1 MGKREE
7 IIKLGID
14 IAKNTVPTQY
24 SGLNADE
31 ALRNGFKEL
40 MGVSKDGVI
49 DARVMRRSGAEV
61 FEILEE
67 VLDVVLDNS
76 LRDELDSLV
85 EYRNVKLGDTIQFN
99 IPRKNIY
106 KVAIISDG
114 NGNMR
119 RQRVVGGEHLT
130 ISTSIYGVKI
140 YEEWS
145 RFMAGRIDWLGMIR
159 DVAES
164 FALDVKNRIYNTLV
178 NHFQEAGADNEYRQT
193 ISGRVPTEREI
204 LTMAKHIEAKTGQGV
219 TIYGT
224 ALALNQ
230 LELTQASDEDLRN
243 RNRQGYLATIA
254 GIPTKEIRP
263 THVAGTNEFETD
275 DNFIILV
282 PEGGDRM
289 IKVVNEGQSFILEA
303 SATESVDR
311 TMEYEVI
318 NKFGISIV
326 PTSQFGYIKF
336 EA

>member
-14 IAKNTVPTQY
+14 IAKNAVPTQY

-40 MGVSKDGVI
+40 VGVSKDGII
-49 DARVMRRSGAEV
+49 DGRTMRKHSAEV

-67 VLDVVLDNS
+67 VLDVVLDDS
-76 LRDELDSLV
+76 LRNELDSLV
-85 EYRNVKLGDTIQFN
+85 EYRNVKLGDTLQFN

-119 RQRVVGGEHLT
+119 RQRVTGGESLT
-130 ISTSIYGVKI
+130 ITPSIYGVKI

-164 FALDVKNRIYNTLV
+164 FAVDIKNRIYNTLV
-178 NHFQEAGADNEYRQT
+178 NHFQEAGADDEYRQT

-204 LTMAKHIEAKTGQGV
+204 LTMAKHIEAKTGQAV

-230 LELTQASDEDLRN
+230 LELTQPSDDDLRRKN
-243 RNRQGYLATIA
+243 AQGYLGTVA

-263 THVAGTNEFETD
+263 THVANTNTFETED
-275 DNFIILV
+275 DFVILV

-303 SATESVDR
+303 TGTESVDR
-311 TMEYEVI
+311 TKEYEVI
-318 NKFGISIV
+318 NKFGISIM

>member
-31 ALRNGFKEL
+31 ALRKGFKEL
-40 MGVSKDGVI
+40 VGLGKDGVI
-49 DARVMRRSGAEV
+49 DGRVMRKHGAEI

-67 VLDVVLDNS
+67 VLDVTLDES

-85 EYRNVKLGDTIQFN
+85 EYRNLKLGDTVLFN
-99 IPRKNIY
+99 VPRKNIY

-119 RQRVVGGEHLT
+119 RQRVIGGESLT

-164 FALDVKNRIYNTLV
+164 LATDVKNRIYNTLV
-178 NHFQEAGADNEYRQT
+178 NHFQEAGADDEYRQT

-204 LTMAKHIEAKTGQGV
+204 LTMAKHIEAKTGQTV

-230 LELTQASDEDLRN
+230 LELTQPSDEDLRN
-243 RNRQGYLATIA
+243 KNRQGYLGTVA
-254 GIPTKEIRP
+254 GIPTKEIKP
-263 THVAGTNEFETD
+263 THKAGTNEFETESD
-275 DNFIILV
+275 FLILV

-289 IKVVNEGQSFILEA
+289 IKVVNEGESFIQEA
-303 SATESVDR
+303 VGAESVDR
-311 TMEYEVI
+311 TKEYEVI
-318 NKFGISIV
+318 NKFGISIM

>member
-14 IAKNTVPTQY
+14 IAKNAVPTQY

-40 MGVSKDGVI
+40 VGVSKDGII
-49 DARVMRRSGAEV
+49 DGRTMRKHSAEV

-67 VLDVVLDNS
+67 VLDVVLDDS
-76 LRDELDSLV
+76 LRNELDSLV
-85 EYRNVKLGDTIQFN
+85 EYRNVKLGDTLQFN

-119 RQRVVGGEHLT
+119 RQRVAGGESLT
-130 ISTSIYGVKI
+130 ITPSIYGVKI

-164 FALDVKNRIYNTLV
+164 FAVDIKNRIYNTLV
-178 NHFQEAGADNEYRQT
+178 NHFQEAGADDEYRQT

-204 LTMAKHIEAKTGQGV
+204 LTMAKHIEAKTGQSV

-230 LELTQASDEDLRN
+230 LELTQPSDDDLRRKN
-243 RNRQGYLATIA
+243 AQGYLGTVA

-263 THVAGTNEFETD
+263 THVANTNTFETED
-275 DNFIILV
+275 DFVILV

-303 SATESVDR
+303 TGTESVDR
-311 TMEYEVI
+311 TKEYEVI
-318 NKFGISIV
+318 NKFGISIL